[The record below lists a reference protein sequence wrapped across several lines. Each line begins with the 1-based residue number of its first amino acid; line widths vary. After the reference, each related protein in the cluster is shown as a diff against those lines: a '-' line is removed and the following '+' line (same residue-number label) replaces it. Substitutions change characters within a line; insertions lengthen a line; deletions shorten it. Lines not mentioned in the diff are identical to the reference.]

1 MAGARVMTTFGASAQ
16 EGHRLACMR
25 TLFPFTRSNV
35 HWAEAVAKVYFVFA
49 LTGLVLSAIFFAVEQ
64 GEERERA
71 LRFEDSLWFV
81 WCTFHG
87 TGFGDVHPKGAVG
100 RIVAMMLAFLGYWFV
115 LFAMCAVMLSQ
126 LAAEPTPTLR
136 TLPKRIFNLVWPS
149 MLVVGVLIMAVGL
162 VAPGLEGMCAG
173 QDTEDGCGWDM
184 GAYFAWCVMWR
195 SP

>member
-81 WCTFHG
+81 WVRFTAQASAMSIQRA
-87 TGFGDVHPKGAVG
+87 PLAV
-100 RIVAMMLAFLGYWFV
+100 
-115 LFAMCAVMLSQ
+115 LS
-126 LAAEPTPTLR
+126 R
-136 TLPKRIFNLVWPS
+136 
-149 MLVVGVLIMAVGL
+149 
-162 VAPGLEGMCAG
+162 
-173 QDTEDGCGWDM
+173 
-184 GAYFAWCVMWR
+184 
-195 SP
+195 